1 MMMQGGTGT
10 CRVRSSYRVQSSSEL
25 LGVDDD
31 AWVVMPYRWGGCAKE
46 RAGFKVDGGILINRA
61 WPSQLPDVATYRP
74 NDTGG

>member
-1 MMMQGGTGT
+1 MSI
-10 CRVRSSYRVQSSSEL
+10 VF
-25 LGVDDD
+25 VDSIHISGSIPIPVPLQTSQ
-31 AWVVMPYRWGGCAKE
+31 WVVEKHGGCAKE